1 MKSLLEK
8 ISTLSVHL
16 RIGENY
22 RCLLMSLHIGS
33 SMADAESVAR
43 SLIMAINQSANV
55 RRIVVS
61 LRDLVLAE
69 RMPTG
74 ENGERRGVVAYFS
87 KCTLTFR

>member
-8 ISTLSVHL
+8 IPTLPIHS

-22 RCLLMSLHIGS
+22 RCLLMSLRIGS
-33 SMADAESVAR
+33 WMADAESVAR
-43 SLIMAINQSANV
+43 SLIIAINQSANV

-87 KCTLTFR
+87 KCALTFR

>member
-8 ISTLSVHL
+8 MSTLSVHL

-22 RCLLMSLHIGS
+22 RCLPMSLHIGS

-43 SLIMAINQSANV
+43 SLIIAINQSANV